1 MVNIPERRTEA
12 YDKNSVLSIN
22 QMKIQG
28 ALDRNNVMSL
38 NIVPGMNQHAIP
50 SQAIRNTTINSSMSA
65 SQPVRNAT
73 MNGSTSASQPV
84 ISDMKIPPLVNVARK
99 GQKLPLENAGKLSV
113 LEARLGW
120 NIKNPDCDLD
130 VSAFLLSG
138 NRVPGDDWFVF
149 YGQPE
154 SPDKSTVFSNT
165 SPDREMITI
174 NFRELDSRIDKIVF
188 VLTINEALE
197 KNLNFSMVKDAYIR
211 LMDGPEIAS
220 FMMDEYY
227 DNVTSMMIGEI
238 YKHNGLWKFNAVGNG
253 VARDLAGLCELY
265 GVQVEG
271 A

>member
-1 MVNIPERRTEA
+1 MVNIPEYRTEA

-22 QMKIQG
+22 QRKVRG
-28 ALDRNNVMSL
+28 AIDRNHLMSL
-38 NIVPGMNQHAIP
+38 NVMPAVNQRSDVP
-50 SQAIRNTTINSSMSA
+50 
-65 SQPVRNAT
+65 SQPVHEKAA
-73 MNGSTSASQPV
+73 GSVSTYTPSQPAI

-99 GQKLPLENAGKLSV
+99 GQKLLLENAGKLSV

-154 SPDKSTVFSNT
+154 SPDKSIVFSNT

-211 LMDGPEIAS
+211 LMDGTEIAS

-271 A
+271 E